1 MNRINFLGNL
11 KVISKSNA
19 LTIKFFNPD
28 GSLFAQS
35 PVPKK
40 YEEAV
45 QKCVDSSRG
54 YAIRLQNN
62 NGKYAW
68 VGLAFRDRND
78 AFDFNVCFKD
88 FEEKVDAEKN
98 PDKYKNEFNDIKDWS
113 IKQGEKIK
121 ISFGGAGSKGK
132 KIDEGADFRLKKL
145 YKHFLY
151 LRFKL

>member
-1 MNRINFLGNL
+1 M
-11 KVISKSNA
+11 KVVSKSNS
-19 LTIKFFNPD
+19 LTIKFFNLD

-35 PVPKK
+35 PIPRRF
-40 YEEAV
+40 EDAV

-54 YAIRLQNN
+54 FAIRLQNS
-62 NGKYAW
+62 NGKFAW

-98 PDKYKNEFNDIKDWS
+98 PEKYKNEFNDSKDWS

-121 ISFGGAGSKGK
+121 ISFGAEEAGGK
-132 KIDEGADFRLKKL
+132 KKEEEGADFR
-145 YKHFLY
+145 FVY
-151 LRFKL
+151 LI

>member
-1 MNRINFLGNL
+1 M
-11 KVISKSNA
+11 VSKSNC
-19 LTIKFFNPD
+19 LTIKFFNLD

-35 PVPKK
+35 PVPRRF
-40 YEEAV
+40 EEAV

-54 YAIRLQNN
+54 FAIRLQNS

-88 FEEKVDAEKN
+88 FEEKVEAEKN
-98 PDKYKNEFNDIKDWS
+98 PDKYKNEFNDSKDWS

-121 ISFGGAGSKGK
+121 ISFGGGVAEGK
-132 KIDEGADFRLKKL
+132 KKEEEGADFRFVYFNLENFLILIKL
-145 YKHFLY
+145 LQ
-151 LRFKL
+151 